1 MRDAY
6 GGSAVLSEYNAAIV
20 QRVVEEIWNGGEL
33 GLADD
38 LFASDYVNHYGLISD
53 LVRGPEAIKVSVAL
67 YRTAFPN
74 LQITTHKMIAQAE
87 TVALHWTARNA
98 GRDDLAVI
106 APPTAHGT
114 LMGMT
119 FCRLIEGQIAESWTS
134 WDTAGV
140 LRQLGVI
147 PPEAD
152 LGSMAGHAPEH
163 GMRD

>member
-1 MRDAY
+1 MSDAY
-6 GGSAVLSEYNAAIV
+6 GGGAVLSDYNAAIV
-20 QRVVEEIWNGGEL
+20 RRVVEEIWNEGEL
-33 GLADD
+33 SLADD

-87 TVALHWTARNA
+87 TVAIHWTARDTGA
-98 GRDDLAVI
+98 GDQATIV
-106 APPTAHGT
+106 PSTARGT

-119 FCRLIEGQIAESWTS
+119 FCRLFEGKIAESWTN

-147 PPEAD
+147 PPEGAAD
-152 LGSMAGHAPEH
+152 DSTV
-163 GMRD
+163 